1 LLDALLVAKRIMKLS
16 ACENNLSM
24 WEMTVVEMKTYL
36 TWMLAIFISNS
47 LNVQAVIML
56 KCFTLMIA
64 KRKKED
70 NC

>member
-1 LLDALLVAKRIMKLS
+1 MKLG
-16 ACENNLSM
+16 ACENNLST

-56 KCFTLMIA
+56 TCFTLMIT

>member
-1 LLDALLVAKRIMKLS
+1 MKLS

-64 KRKKED
+64 KRKKRR
-70 NC
+70 